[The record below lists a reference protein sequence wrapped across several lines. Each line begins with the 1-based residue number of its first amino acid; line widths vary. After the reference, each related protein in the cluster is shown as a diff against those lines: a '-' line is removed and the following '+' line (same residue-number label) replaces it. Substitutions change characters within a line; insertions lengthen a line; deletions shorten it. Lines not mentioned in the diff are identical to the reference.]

1 MFNKSDPGSEFKLA
15 AEAKDLRMLI
25 WSVFESVEW
34 DNLGLENDDACD
46 DVILIALQCC
56 RHYREFRLGESWTR
70 VRQQLTE
77 RKITPIKPDALLME
91 VALEN
96 SYNAAMETKYEQSKL
111 VQEIKQKDQ
120 RKEQAFYDNILKQQE
135 QELQAHL
142 VASRVNNPV
151 GGKTNKKMRK

>member
-1 MFNKSDPGSEFKLA
+1 
-15 AEAKDLRMLI
+15 
-25 WSVFESVEW
+25 
-34 DNLGLENDDACD
+34 
-46 DVILIALQCC
+46 
-56 RHYREFRLGESWTR
+56 
-70 VRQQLTE
+70 
-77 RKITPIKPDALLME
+77 ME